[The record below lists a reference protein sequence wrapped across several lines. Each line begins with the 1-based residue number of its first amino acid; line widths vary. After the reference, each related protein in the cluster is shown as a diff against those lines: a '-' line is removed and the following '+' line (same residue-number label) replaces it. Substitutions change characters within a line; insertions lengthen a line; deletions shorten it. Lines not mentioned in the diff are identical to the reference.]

1 MLAFNGDELC
11 KALLVSPILDMEK
24 LICDMM
30 ARAGVMENELQEK
43 GEITTKFGETLS
55 WRYLTWVRKHPVNN
69 WSCPTAVLYAGQDN
83 MTSRETVDAFVAEKH
98 AALTVM
104 ENGEHWFHTPQQ
116 MEVLTAWEQE
126 NM

>member
-1 MLAFNGDELC
+1 
-11 KALLVSPILDMEK
+11 
-24 LICDMM
+24 
-30 ARAGVMENELQEK
+30 
-43 GEITTKFGETLS
+43 
-55 WRYLTWVRKHPVNN
+55 
-69 WSCPTAVLYAGQDN
+69 